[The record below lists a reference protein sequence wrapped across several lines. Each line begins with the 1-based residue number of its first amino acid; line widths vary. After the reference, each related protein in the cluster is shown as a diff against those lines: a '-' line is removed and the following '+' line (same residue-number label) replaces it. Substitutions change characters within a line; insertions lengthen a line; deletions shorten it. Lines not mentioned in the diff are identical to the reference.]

1 LRRISLRTKILG
13 ALLGVGLLTLLV
25 TGWQSYRR
33 AESALR
39 NAAMQQLTSVREE
52 RRLHIEAYFADVRRD
67 ARRLAELPAIATALM
82 EFKAAYRAFET
93 ELVRRPQPYRMRQ
106 RAQVERYYEEA
117 FWPRLQRLNPELAGE
132 DSGRFV
138 PVDDVAVA
146 LQELFIA
153 NNPNPEGARARLDRP
168 AGGGRYADV
177 HATLNPALRAIIQD
191 LGYEDLF
198 LVDHKTGQIV
208 YTVAKRLDFAT
219 SLLSGPYRDTKLSR
233 VFRAARTAIDADFAQ
248 IVDFQLYV
256 PSLGAP
262 AAFVAAPVFTGGH
275 RLGVLA
281 LRIPLERIDAVMTG
295 DRKWKERGF
304 GRTGESYLIGEDHRM
319 RSDARRLL
327 EAPEEYLQ
335 TVAGTGV
342 LAEAIDLM
350 REYRSTV
357 LLQPI
362 ATAAAGRALSGDSG
376 TLSYVDHLGHPV
388 FAAYAPVTAA
398 GLHWGIVAKV
408 DVAEALAPAIAL
420 RRALVTSGIVIAV
433 LVAAAAIVLARSL
446 TAPIHRLIGVM
457 NVLGRGDLSYRVA
470 ERRGDEIGQIAAALN
485 RMASDLQETT
495 VSRDHVNSILDSM
508 SDAVMVVRPPD
519 DGADWARATIVTAN
533 PAACAMLGR
542 PAADIVGRPVGS
554 LVSAVTTGGGD
565 GASGLWLE
573 EVAQHGRVGAREVV
587 YKVRDGREIPVLF
600 SGAVM
605 RQGTSEIG
613 GIVCAAHDLTE
624 LKATEARASFIRET
638 FGRYIS
644 DDVVATLL
652 SSPDAL
658 ALGGELRRVTVM
670 MTDLRGF
677 TALIER
683 LTPQDAIAFLNGY
696 LQTMVDLIL
705 HYQGTINEILG
716 DGILVIF
723 GAPTA
728 APDDAERAVA
738 CAVAMQLAMDQVNA
752 KSRERGLPEVEMGI
766 GIHTGDVIV
775 GNIGSNK
782 RMKYAAVGTH
792 VNLTGRIESYTVGGQ
807 ILISDSTQQAVSSV
821 VNVGRRYQ
829 IEAKGA
835 QRTLTAWEVTGIGG
849 AHGLFLQPP
858 HSLLVDVVPPIPV
871 DYAVLE
877 GKHVGQGTIEA
888 TIIRLSEV
896 GAEIRS
902 PSPPPALSNVK
913 IRLSA
918 PATATGS
925 AEIYAKV
932 VEQRPGEMASFIV
945 RFTSIAPEA
954 KQHLVG
960 LAK

>member
-1 LRRISLRTKILG
+1 
-13 ALLGVGLLTLLV
+13 
-25 TGWQSYRR
+25 
-33 AESALR
+33 
-39 NAAMQQLTSVREE
+39 MQQLTSVREE
-52 RRLHIEAYFADVRRD
+52 RRLQIEAYFANVQRD
-67 ARRLAELPAIATALM
+67 ARRLAELPAIATALV
-82 EFKAAYRAFET
+82 ELKAAYRVFEV
-93 ELVRRPQPYRMRQ
+93 ELTRRPPAYRARQ
-106 RAQVERYYEEA
+106 RAEVERYYEEA
-117 FWPRLQRLNPELAGE
+117 FLPRLRRLNPELAAK
-132 DSGRFV
+132 DSGRYV
-138 PVDDVAVA
+138 PVDEAAVA

-153 NNPNPEGARARLDRP
+153 NNPNPEGTRARLDRP

-177 HATLNPALRAIIQD
+177 HAALNPALRAIID
-191 LGYEDLF
+191 NLGYEDLF
-198 LVDHKTGQIV
+198 LVDHQTGQIV
-208 YTVAKRLDFAT
+208 YTVAKKVDFAT

-262 AAFVAAPVFTGGH
+262 AAFVAAPVFAGGH

-295 DRKWKERGF
+295 DRKWSERGF

-319 RSDARRLL
+319 RSDARSLL
-327 EAPEEYLQ
+327 ETPEEYLQ
-335 TVAGTGV
+335 TVGGRGV
-342 LAEAIDLM
+342 LDDAIQLM

-388 FAAYAPVTAA
+388 FAAYAPLTVA

-408 DVAEALAPAIAL
+408 DIAEALAPAIAL

-433 LVAAAAIVLARSL
+433 LVAAAAVALAHSL

-457 NVLGRGDLSYRVA
+457 NILGRGDLSYRVA
-470 ERRGDEIGQIAAALN
+470 ERRGDEIGQIATALN

-519 DGADWARATIVTAN
+519 DGADWTQATIVTVN

-554 LVSAVTTGGGD
+554 LVSAVAATTDGGD

-605 RQGTSEIG
+605 RQGTSAIG
-613 GIVCAAHDLTE
+613 GIVTAAHDLTD

-696 LQTMVDLIL
+696 LQRMVDLVL
-705 HYQGTINEILG
+705 HYHGTINEILG

-723 GAPTA
+723 GAPAA

-738 CAVAMQLAMDQVNA
+738 CAVAMQLAMDGVNA

-775 GNIGSNK
+775 GNIGSDK

-807 ILISDSTQQAVSSV
+807 ILISDSTLQAVSSV
-821 VNVGRRYQ
+821 VSVGREYQ

-835 QRTLTAWEVTGIGG
+835 QRTLTAWEVTGISG

-858 HSLLVDVVPPIPV
+858 PSLLVDVVPPIPV

-877 GKHVGQGTIEA
+877 GKHVGRGVIEA
-888 TIIRLSEV
+888 TIVRLSAV

-902 PSPPPALSNVK
+902 SSSPPALSNLK

-918 PATATGS
+918 LAAVAGS
-925 AEIYAKV
+925 AEVYAKV
-932 VEQRPGEMASFIV
+932 VEQLLGEKPSFIV
-945 RFTSIAPEA
+945 RFTSIAPEVRQYLA
-954 KQHLVG
+954 G